1 MKKSASKLTKLL
13 DHLERFYGKPTPP
26 RLTNPYKMI
35 LYTNCGYPATDASCT
50 KGFNALRQEV
60 GLQPENILAVPDS
73 KLTEIMRLGGI
84 FPALRA
90 ERLKEIAR
98 QVKDA
103 YASDLRTILDRPLP
117 EAKKALKQFPT
128 IGDPGAEKI
137 LLFAGTAPVAAIP
150 SNCVHVLLRLGFGEE
165 KKNYS
170 ASYRSAQQAIRAEL
184 PEERGALLR
193 TYLLVKHHGQEC
205 CKRSQPRCERCP
217 VSSNCSFFK
226 TMQ

>member
-26 RLTNPYKMI
+26 RLTEPYEMI
-35 LYTNCGYPATDASCT
+35 LFTNCGYPATDASCT

-60 GLQPENILAVPDS
+60 GLQPEDILAFPDS
-73 KLTEIMRLGGI
+73 KLTEIMRLDEI
-84 FPALRA
+84 IPELRA

-98 QVKDA
+98 HVKDA
-103 YASDLRTILDRPLP
+103 YAGDLRTILDMPLP

-165 KKNYS
+165 KKNYL

-184 PEERGALLR
+184 PEECGALLR
-193 TYLLVKHHGQEC
+193 AYHLVKHHGKEC

-217 VSSNCSFFK
+217 VSSNCNYFK
-226 TMQ
+226 TMR